1 MAQYSQRTKRS
12 KKTKSHSSKDV
23 KKYDE
28 EEEKEEDPKDFE
40 MKDKSRDFPA
50 SRTHSDHLDENFIR
64 SFLSGDLCL
73 RGVCCCEKLL
83 LFVFA

>member
-12 KKTKSHSSKDV
+12 KQTKSHSSKYV

-28 EEEKEEDPKDFE
+28 EEEKEDPKDFE

-50 SRTHSDHLDENFIR
+50 SRTHSDYLDENFIR

-83 LFVFA
+83 LFVFS